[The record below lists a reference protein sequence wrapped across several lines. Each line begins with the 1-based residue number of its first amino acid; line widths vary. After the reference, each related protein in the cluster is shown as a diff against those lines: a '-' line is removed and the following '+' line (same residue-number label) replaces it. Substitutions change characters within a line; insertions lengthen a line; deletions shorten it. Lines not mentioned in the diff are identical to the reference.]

1 MSDQTPATP
10 VEAVSVEPVV
20 ETPIVEEAPVVPAEP
35 VKVVEDEDLGFD
47 DDSSAAAKYWKSMS
61 RKNEAEKKKALEQ
74 VKLLT
79 AEKEALNSELGAIK
93 HETNVASVLSE
104 YGLPEGTRVLLHGTD
119 VDSLKAQAAALVALT
134 GGKVPTP
141 APAPA
146 PVAPAAQAVDLNDG
160 IPDVTAVVTPR
171 VINPLAGM
179 SDNKAPQATSFG
191 ARIKSRLNDQ

>member
-1 MSDQTPATP
+1 MSDQTPANP
-10 VEAVSVEPVV
+10 VEPVKD
-20 ETPIVEEAPVVPAEP
+20 ETVVANPIEEETKVVPPEP
-35 VKVVEDEDLGFD
+35 VKVEEDEDLGFD

-61 RKNEAEKKKALEQ
+61 RKNETEKRKALEQ
-74 VKLLT
+74 VKLLS

-93 HETNVASVLSE
+93 HESNVASVLSE

-146 PVAPAAQAVDLNDG
+146 PAPVQDLNDG
-160 IPDVTAVVTPR
+160 IPDVTAVVAPR

-191 ARIKSRLNDQ
+191 ARIKARLDEQR